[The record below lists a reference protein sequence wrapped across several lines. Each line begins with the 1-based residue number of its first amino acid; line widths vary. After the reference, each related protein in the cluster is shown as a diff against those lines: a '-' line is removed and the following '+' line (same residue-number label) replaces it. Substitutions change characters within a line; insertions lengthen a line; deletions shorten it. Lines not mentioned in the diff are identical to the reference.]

1 MAHLFVIAGHG
12 HGDSGAVGN
21 GFTEAERVR
30 ALASRIGELGG
41 SNVTLGDMSR
51 DYYADNGI
59 SKLNIPKDWAIIEL
73 HMDSGASSAK
83 GGHVII
89 CSGLNAD
96 AYDNALANFIGGI
109 LPGRSNKIVA
119 RNNLANPRRAKAR
132 GFNYRLLEC
141 GFISNAND
149 VAIFN
154 NRMDEIARGIL
165 AAFGIGASGKVN
177 TPAPTPVPT
186 PTPKPTN
193 NTNAGGTQAMKNA
206 QVHINNFCGA
216 GLVADG
222 IIGPK
227 TRKGLIKALQV
238 ALNKDYNAKL
248 VEDGIWGPKT
258 KAALGNH
265 CVGRG
270 DTQYLVTFAKIGLT
284 ALSYFGNAVESPG
297 KFGSDFEK
305 SVYNF
310 QVATGL
316 TKDKIVGKNTIN
328 MILTKLGC

>member
-73 HMDSGASSAK
+73 HMDSGASTAK

-89 CSGLNAD
+89 CSGLTTD
-96 AYDNALANFIGGI
+96 AYDNALANFISGI
-109 LPGRSNKIVA
+109 LPGRSAKIVT
-119 RNNLANPRRAKAR
+119 RNNLANPRRAKAK

-141 GFISNAND
+141 GFISNAGD

-154 NRMDEIARGIL
+154 SRMDDIARGIL
-165 AAFGIGASGKVN
+165 AAFGIGTSGKVSAPVTS
-177 TPAPTPVPT
+177 TP
-186 PTPKPTN
+186 PKVTAKPSVS
-193 NTNAGGTQAMKNA
+193 GTQAMRNA

-216 GLVADG
+216 GLVTDG
-222 IIGPK
+222 VIGPK
-227 TRKGLIKALQV
+227 TRKGIIKALQV

-248 VEDGIWGPKT
+248 VEDGINGPKT
-258 KAALGNH
+258 KAAIGSH

-284 ALSYFGNAVESPG
+284 ALGYFGNTVESPG